1 MDGETNPQQHARD
14 GMGKYGEVWGNSGKF
29 GEVRTSTNNTE
40 NHSSELERAS
50 SRVGLH
56 APSALRIG
64 EARSD
69 AERGT
74 PAASMEAQRV
84 DIAPYVPYCSF
95 ESYICIIDLRVELA
109 LI

>member
-1 MDGETNPQQHARD
+1 MGW
-14 GMGKYGEVWGNSGKF
+14 GSMGKYGEVWGSSKIY
-29 GEVRTSTNNTE
+29 ETTE
-40 NHSSELERAS
+40 NHSSELEHAS

-74 PAASMEAQRV
+74 PEASMGAQRV
-84 DIAPYVPYCSF
+84 EIAPYVSYYSF
-95 ESYICIIDLRVELA
+95 ESYIYY
-109 LI
+109 